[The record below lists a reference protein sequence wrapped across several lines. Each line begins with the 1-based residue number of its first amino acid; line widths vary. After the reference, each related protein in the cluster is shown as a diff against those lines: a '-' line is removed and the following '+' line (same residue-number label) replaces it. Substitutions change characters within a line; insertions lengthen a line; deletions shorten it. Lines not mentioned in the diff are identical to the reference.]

1 MMLSTNILAQRIT
14 TVGTDEKLEF
24 ARWSSGNA
32 LLIGGLL
39 AAAGLYAVAWMY
51 RREARGQVGPA
62 LRWTLVA
69 CRAAVLLLLGVIGLE
84 PVIVDYVH
92 RRLESYTLVLVDKSA
107 SMSLADQYR
116 HPTDAQRIESVV
128 GDIPAGGLER
138 DAICGDLL
146 QSDGRR
152 WLRALAAKNAVKV
165 FSFANGLS
173 VRELIPRSE
182 THADAGEQPDAG
194 RATAATRPHADEAA
208 NENGDDGTIAR
219 MDLSATDVGMAIRG
233 AIESV
238 GGAPVAGVVLLTDGG
253 FNRGEASGVV
263 ARYLKQRRVGAFVV
277 GVGDPA
283 EPVNVGIEQI
293 SAPRTAFKNDP
304 FSVTVHI
311 ESEGTGDE
319 AVRVELFE
327 QIADTAAESV
337 EVRTV
342 RPDAEG
348 RFEPLVFERTVA
360 APGAVGYVARI
371 APLPYEAVTA
381 DNERAVMPAVRVLDD
396 KMKILLVAGSPSY
409 DYRFLARMLERDATV
424 ELSTWLQS
432 ADERAVRDGDAT
444 ITELPTTLE
453 NVNKYDAILLMDCDP
468 RGFGP
473 TWADVLAAYV
483 SDHGGGLLYAAGNK
497 YAGQFFRTPTLKP
510 ILEILPIV
518 PDPEAELLI
527 NELGHYQRKAW
538 PILIPDEAATD
549 PVLRQ
554 GHNAADTKLIWS
566 VLGKVFWHYP
576 VRREKPVARALMR
589 HADPRRVNTFG
600 PHVLLATQFVG
611 TGRTAFLGI
620 NSTWRWRRFDEKP
633 FNRFWIQMLR
643 YLVEGKLLG
652 GRARGQILTAKDRYD
667 VHESIAV
674 TVRALDEHFDPLVL
688 PELELT
694 VARQSRAGDDGNEA
708 AAETLLVGL
717 APIPGRDG
725 HYAGRFVPNQIG
737 SWRLSLRLPGG
748 VSPTGDDRD
757 RSILK
762 EIRVSQS
769 DIELRSPALNR
780 AGLRQ
785 FVEAAA
791 GGSHY
796 FDIDQANQA
805 PNLIPDCSR
814 TSVHRERP
822 RPVWDNTIVL
832 SILIGLLT
840 IEWILRKKAKLL

>member
-1 MMLSTNILAQRIT
+1 
-14 TVGTDEKLEF
+14 
-24 ARWSSGNA
+24 
-32 LLIGGLL
+32 
-39 AAAGLYAVAWMY
+39 
-51 RREARGQVGPA
+51 
-62 LRWTLVA
+62 
-69 CRAAVLLLLGVIGLE
+69 
-84 PVIVDYVH
+84 
-92 RRLESYTLVLVDKSA
+92 
-107 SMSLADQYR
+107 
-116 HPTDAQRIESVV
+116 
-128 GDIPAGGLER
+128 
-138 DAICGDLL
+138 
-146 QSDGRR
+146 
-152 WLRALAAKNAVKV
+152 
-165 FSFANGLS
+165 
-173 VRELIPRSE
+173 
-182 THADAGEQPDAG
+182 
-194 RATAATRPHADEAA
+194 
-208 NENGDDGTIAR
+208 
-219 MDLSATDVGMAIRG
+219 VGMAIRG

-253 FNRGEASGVV
+253 FNRGEAPGVV
-263 ARYLKQRRVGAFVV
+263 ARYLKRRRVGAFVI

-283 EPVNVGIEQI
+283 EPINVGIAQI

-311 ESEGTGDE
+311 ESEGTGE
-319 AVRVELFE
+319 KEIRVELFE
-327 QIADTAAESV
+327 RLAAGAAAESV

-342 RPDAEG
+342 RPNAEG
-348 RFEPLVFERTVA
+348 HFEVLAFERTITK
-360 APGAVGYVARI
+360 PGEVGYFARI

-396 KMKILLVAGSPSY
+396 KMKVLLVAGSPSY

-424 ELSTWLQS
+424 ELSAWLQS
-432 ADERAVRDGDAT
+432 ADERAVRDGDAA
-444 ITELPTTLE
+444 ITELPTGLE
-453 NVNKYDAILLMDCDP
+453 DINQYDAIILLDCDP
-468 RGFGP
+468 RAFD
-473 TWADVLAAYV
+473 TMWADVLATYV
-483 SDHGGGLLYAAGNK
+483 SDHGGGLLFAAGNK
-497 YAGQFFRTPTLKP
+497 YTGQFFRASKLEP
-510 ILEILPIV
+510 IVEILPIV

-527 NELGHYQRKAW
+527 NELGHYQRRAW

-554 GHNAADTKLIWS
+554 GRSAADTKLVWS

-589 HADPRRVNTFG
+589 HANPRMVNTFG

-620 NSTWRWRRFDEKP
+620 NSTWRWRRFDERP

-652 GRARGQILTAKDRYD
+652 GRSRGQILTAKDRYD
-667 VHESIAV
+667 IHESVAV

-694 VARQSRAGDDGNEA
+694 VARQPRTGDEGGA
-708 AAETLLVGL
+708 ATAETLLVGL

-725 HYAGRFVPNQIG
+725 HYAGRFVPNNVG
-737 SWRLSLRLPGG
+737 SWRLSLKLPGG
-748 VSPTGDDRD
+748 ASPAGDE
-757 RSILK
+757 RSRSVEK
-762 EIRVSQS
+762 EIIVSQP

-791 GGSHY
+791 GESRY
-796 FDIDQANQA
+796 FDIDEAHQA
-805 PNLIPDCSR
+805 PSLIADRSR

-822 RPVWDNTIVL
+822 RPIWDNTIVL